1 MSSESS
7 DTGSSHSVCDV
18 NEAIT
23 AHLSASAGGGGIGG
37 LLPGEFELETVVSQF

>member
-23 AHLSASAGGGGIGG
+23 AHLSASAGGGEIEGF
-37 LLPGEFELETVVSQF
+37 LPDEFELETVVSQF